1 MSKPLPSD
9 DNPGITRNNIN
20 ASSIDDQDLIETNNM
35 WGYISK
41 RLRYFFNNNQNKNN
55 SNNKFII
62 CLVVGLVFLILI
74 FVLLIIFIKIII
86 LENKNKIITKK
97 EENNFRFNANMSFA
111 LNINKNGS
119 FSEHI
124 YTAIDTIPR
133 TQRDIVDK
141 NNIYPLV
148 KFYDSKQQLE
158 VSKKTILTDE
168 IKDNLINNS
177 NYNTNKKYVLI
188 SYIVKKIEVT
198 IDKSQVKI
206 KEYYRN
212 KFKDVEKSNST
223 NKKEKYKNIT
233 DQIGFYI
240 PNELILGGRID
251 ISFSIDKN
259 YNISNLTLI
268 KNNIFNSTSNEILNS
283 FQNYDNYSCN
293 IVGGG
298 IKSFCEDKNLTK
310 WYESLIDKILEIIL
324 YNNLQTIG
332 DFLEDDIKKSFRKY
346 FYNKTINYT
355 DGIYHGDV
363 KNNLKNGY
371 GIFEYFNGYIY
382 LGEWK
387 DDKRHGEHGI
397 LKDKNNM
404 IYNGDWKDDKKD
416 GNGAYYEKGKI
427 KYDGEWKNDLYDGK
441 GILYF
446 GKNDWIKAK
455 FKKGKCK
462 KILNNSSFKKKIKC
476 FFDSF

>member
-20 ASSIDDQDLIETNNM
+20 ASSIDDQDLIESNNM
-35 WGYISK
+35 WGYIFK

-74 FVLLIIFIKIII
+74 FVFLIIFIKIII

-141 NNIYPLV
+141 NNIFPLV

-168 IKDNLINNS
+168 IKDNLINN
-177 NYNTNKKYVLI
+177 NTYNTNKKYVLI

-212 KFKDVEKSNST
+212 KFKDVEKSNS
-223 NKKEKYKNIT
+223 KK
-233 DQIGFYI
+233 
-240 PNELILGGRID
+240 R
-251 ISFSIDKN
+251 
-259 YNISNLTLI
+259 
-268 KNNIFNSTSNEILNS
+268 
-283 FQNYDNYSCN
+283 
-293 IVGGG
+293 
-298 IKSFCEDKNLTK
+298 
-310 WYESLIDKILEIIL
+310 KI
-324 YNNLQTIG
+324 
-332 DFLEDDIKKSFRKY
+332 
-346 FYNKTINYT
+346 
-355 DGIYHGDV
+355 
-363 KNNLKNGY
+363 
-371 GIFEYFNGYIY
+371 
-382 LGEWK
+382 
-387 DDKRHGEHGI
+387 
-397 LKDKNNM
+397 
-404 IYNGDWKDDKKD
+404 
-416 GNGAYYEKGKI
+416 
-427 KYDGEWKNDLYDGK
+427 
-441 GILYF
+441 
-446 GKNDWIKAK
+446 
-455 FKKGKCK
+455 
-462 KILNNSSFKKKIKC
+462 
-476 FFDSF
+476 